1 MTHWYKKAKQIN
13 KPIEKVYQV
22 CAQFFEMPNR
32 KVFVPFRGY
41 QWRFRDSVLIKKQG
55 HWKIARAFESRTIPS
70 YYVYEQESWFYMTG
84 RSKQEVKEKIV
95 AELLEADPKGVKDF
109 VVTAGRP
116 YKPYYDALVYLIGST
131 KTDPKGTRLPRLSA
145 RLRAVRTELEKL

>member
-1 MTHWYKKAKQIN
+1 MTHWYKKAKHIN

-22 CAQFFEMPNR
+22 CAQFFEMPR
-32 KVFVPFRGY
+32 KKVFVPFRGY
-41 QWRFRDSVLIKKQG
+41 QWRFSDSVLRKEQG
-55 HWKIARAFESRTIPS
+55 SWKHLEPDGYS

-84 RSKQEVKEKIV
+84 RSKREVKEKVI

-131 KTDPKGTRLPRLSA
+131 KTNPKGTRLPRLSA
-145 RLRAVRTELEKL
+145 RLRAVRTKLEKL

>member
-22 CAQFFEMPNR
+22 CAQFFEMPRN

-41 QWRFRDSVLIKKQG
+41 QWRFSDSVLIKEQG
-55 HWKIARAFESRTIPS
+55 SWKHPEPQRYS

-84 RSKQEVKEKIV
+84 RSKREVKEKVV

-116 YKPYYDALVYLIGST
+116 YKPYYDALVHLIGST
-131 KTDPKGTRLPRLSA
+131 RTDPKGTRLPRFSA
-145 RLRAVRTELEKL
+145 RLRVVRTELEKL

>member
-13 KPIEKVYQV
+13 KPIEKVYRV

-41 QWRFRDSVLIKKQG
+41 KWRFRDSLLRKEQG
-55 HWKIARAFESRTIPS
+55 SWKHLEPDRYS
-70 YYVYEQESWFYMTG
+70 YYVYEPASWFYMTG
-84 RSKQEVKEKIV
+84 RSKREVKEKVV

-116 YKPYYDALVYLIGST
+116 YKPYYDALVHLIGNT
-131 KTDPKGTRLPRLSA
+131 RTDPKGTRLPRFSA
-145 RLRAVRTELEKL
+145 RLRSVRTKLEKL

>member
-1 MTHWYKKAKQIN
+1 
-13 KPIEKVYQV
+13 
-22 CAQFFEMPNR
+22 MPRN

-41 QWRFRDSVLIKKQG
+41 QWRFSDSVLIKEQG
-55 HWKIARAFESRTIPS
+55 SWKHPEPQRYS

-84 RSKQEVKEKIV
+84 RSKREVKEKVV

-116 YKPYYDALVYLIGST
+116 YKPYYDALVHLIGST
-131 KTDPKGTRLPRLSA
+131 RTDPKGTRLPRFSA
-145 RLRAVRTELEKL
+145 RLRVVRTELEKL